1 MFTHCFL
8 AADLTCPFLLVHPV
22 AAQALRQKCDA
33 EEEEEEA
40 APKTV
45 KETRWG
51 WELLND
57 NKALWLRSA
66 NDVDEEEYD
75 KFFQAI
81 SKVCVFSIHGMRA
94 CLPCSAAAAATA
106 ATGMAALCKP
116 VLYIVSNG

>member
-1 MFTHCFL
+1 LCHP
-8 AADLTCPFLLVHPV
+8 AA
-22 AAQALRQKCDA
+22 ARALIWISDA

-81 SKVCVFSIHGMRA
+81 SKVCLFISPGMRA
-94 CLPCSAAAAATA
+94 CLPCSAAADVAA
-106 ATGMAALCKP
+106 GMAACC
-116 VLYIVSNG
+116 

>member
-1 MFTHCFL
+1 MFRC
-8 AADLTCPFLLVHPV
+8 
-22 AAQALRQKCDA
+22 KCCA

-40 APKTV
+40 TPKTV

-81 SKVCVFSIHGMRA
+81 SKVCIFSSHAMRA

-106 ATGMAALCKP
+106 AATADVAA
-116 VLYIVSNG
+116 G

>member
-1 MFTHCFL
+1 MC
-8 AADLTCPFLLVHPV
+8 HPV
-22 AAQALRQKCDA
+22 AAQAIRQKCCA

-66 NDVDEEEYD
+66 NDIDEEEYD
-75 KFFQAI
+75 KFFHAI
-81 SKVCVFSIHGMRA
+81 SKVCRFIRHGMHA
-94 CLPCSAAAAATA
+94 CLPCSAAAAAAATATA
-106 ATGMAALCKP
+106 ATADVAAGGMAALC
-116 VLYIVSNG
+116 